1 MGVVSN
7 TVLWL
12 HTVCGYC
19 MYCVLNE
26 RLCISLC
33 LSVHSHSLLR
43 SGTVHILHYNLP
55 PALSQWW
62 YSQHF
67 ALYYDLHFS
76 HIPPI
81 SSQRHHWVPE
91 HLFSPHGYTWVPALS
106 LAKTGFKA
114 ITCTVLVEKSSF
126 HLFKPDRNQ
135 TSHFLSSPP
144 PYSCW
149 SAVGS
154 TRREGG
160 VPAYVNLSASSM
172 LMIAMQY
179 TSNPGNPSHWLGSTD
194 WNSGCNSNKIIVC
207 FLPVYHCQLLE
218 CLMKHKQEV
227 WKVSLVISILSDVA
241 LWNIAKATMSRS
253 ECLCL
258 KNTALQ

>member
-1 MGVVSN
+1 
-7 TVLWL
+7 
-12 HTVCGYC
+12 

-67 ALYYDLHFS
+67 ALYNDLHFS

-91 HLFSPHGYTWVPALS
+91 HLFSPHGDTWVPVLS
-106 LAKTGFKA
+106 LSKTGFKA
-114 ITCTVLVEKSSF
+114 ITCNLHVEKSYF
-126 HLFKPDRNQ
+126 LQFKADWSQ
-135 TSHFLSSPP
+135 ISHFLLSPHS
-144 PYSCW
+144 SCW

-179 TSNPGNPSHWLGSTD
+179 TSNPGNTSHWLRSTHG
-194 WNSGCNSNKIIVC
+194 NAGCNSNGLVVC
-207 FLPVYHCQLLE
+207 FPPSLSLSIVGVSNEAQTRSVE
-218 CLMKHKQEV
+218 GIKQ
-227 WKVSLVISILSDVA
+227 S
-241 LWNIAKATMSRS
+241 NIIFDPYLKPQCSEKASGS
-253 ECLCL
+253 WGWFCSV
-258 KNTALQ
+258 